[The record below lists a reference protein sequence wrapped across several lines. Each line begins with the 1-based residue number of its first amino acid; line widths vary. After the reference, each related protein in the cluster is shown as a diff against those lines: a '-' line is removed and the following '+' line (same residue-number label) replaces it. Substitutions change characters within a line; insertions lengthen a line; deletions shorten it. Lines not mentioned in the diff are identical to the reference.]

1 VQAFQTALMGTG
13 LRVMLGE
20 WQNLAP
26 KSKFQEACRLAHQY
40 LEHFIQQAR
49 NENGNERG
57 YEPRSGS
64 KTRSMIQGLTEQTDD
79 IRYIRSQ
86 ILQGMMASQE
96 TTAVLISNAMF
107 LLARDPKEWEKLR
120 VEVAKIG
127 DRILDFNT
135 LSTSKVLQNILSEC
149 EFGLLITRRGCVY

>member
-1 VQAFQTALMGTG
+1 VEAFQTALMGTG

-49 NENGNERG
+49 NQNRKERG
-57 YEPRSGS
+57 YEPGS

-107 LLARDPKEWEKLR
+107 LLARDPKEWDKLR
-120 VEVAKIG
+120 VEVANIG
-127 DRILDFNT
+127 DKILDFDT

-149 EFGLLITRRGCVY
+149 EFGLLITRRDCIY